1 MIVKKRE
8 KENVIRRRKPDEEV
22 IRMEISEKTFPL
34 FEMVRND
41 GDVNVYI
48 NEQNKSMK
56 ALHYYGAQPGT
67 CRCCGAADRL
77 YSDDTGG
84 RSACH

>member
-48 NEQNKSMK
+48 NEQN
-56 ALHYYGAQPGT
+56 
-67 CRCCGAADRL
+67 
-77 YSDDTGG
+77 
-84 RSACH
+84 